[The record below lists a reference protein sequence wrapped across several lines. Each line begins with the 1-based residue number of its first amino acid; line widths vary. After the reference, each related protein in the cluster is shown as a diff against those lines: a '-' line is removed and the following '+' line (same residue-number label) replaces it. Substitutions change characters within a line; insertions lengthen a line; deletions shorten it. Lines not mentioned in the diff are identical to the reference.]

1 MTTHSST
8 LAWKIPWKEEAG
20 GLQSME
26 SQRVRHDLSDQ
37 ESARQGIKVGNNP
50 QHCVS
55 HRRIHICMSIFQRYT
70 CKSAKS
76 FKLSSFIHSFLVIP
90 QPYRNLSF
98 PSTYFTEMSFI
109 FIGHYGVPPVSQ
121 ALHTVQRVGRNAPP
135 ISGLNPSNSTTC
147 STIPLSPASR
157 YSSEQGPVLV
167 ECTFQRVR
175 QCRYHWGRGIECG
188 WAGRSGRHVGGQ
200 IRPPQG
206 RDI

>member
-1 MTTHSST
+1 MQVRSLGWEDPLEEEMTTHSST
-8 LAWKIPWKEEAG
+8 RACKIPWKEEAG

-90 QPYRNLSF
+90 QPSRNHSF
-98 PSTYFTEMSFI
+98 PSTYFMKMSFI
-109 FIGHYGVPPVSQ
+109 FIFQQVIMESLLCRRLCTLSRGLAEMHPPS
-121 ALHTVQRVGRNAPP
+121 VG
-135 ISGLNPSNSTTC
+135 
-147 STIPLSPASR
+147 
-157 YSSEQGPVLV
+157 
-167 ECTFQRVR
+167 
-175 QCRYHWGRGIECG
+175 
-188 WAGRSGRHVGGQ
+188 
-200 IRPPQG
+200 
-206 RDI
+206 